1 MVENYNVTYAE
12 SIIPAADFSEQISLA
27 SKEASGTSN
36 MKFMLNGAVTL
47 GTDDGANVE
56 IHEFVGDDNIY
67 IFGAKADTVIDHYAK
82 GDYHPQDILNN
93 DPELRT
99 LVDFIVSDEMKSVGD
114 VESLKRLHNDM
125 SYKDWFMALL
135 DARDYIETKVRA
147 INDYKDRKAW
157 AKKMLVNISKAG
169 FFSSD
174 RTIAQYNEDIWK
186 LK

>member
-1 MVENYNVTYAE
+1 MDEDRKEYNMAFPKNFYWGGAT
-12 SIIPAADFSEQISLA
+12 AANQFE
-27 SKEASGTSN
+27 
-36 MKFMLNGAVTL
+36 GAW
-47 GTDDGANVE
+47 DADGR
-56 IHEFVGDDNIY
+56 G
-67 IFGAKADTVIDHYAK
+67 DTVIDHYAK

-114 VESLKRLHNDM
+114 PESLERLHNDM